1 MKGSRNNHNNIQ
13 PSKPNVE
20 TCHTTNSKEKNDGL
34 MSSNSD
40 GNNLCSTSNPSK
52 PIKQVTF
59 NDKVSRKRYKPRKLF
74 SDEIKLPSR
83 QQQKLNKL
91 QRRDSLSLHSIK
103 SIDANCKT
111 SLKIQEFDIGDSSEY
126 ESSDDED

>member
-1 MKGSRNNHNNIQ
+1 
-13 PSKPNVE
+13 
-20 TCHTTNSKEKNDGL
+20 

-59 NDKVSRKRYKPRKLF
+59 NDKISRKRYKPRKLF
-74 SDEIKLPSR
+74 CDEIKLPSR

-126 ESSDDED
+126 ESSGDED